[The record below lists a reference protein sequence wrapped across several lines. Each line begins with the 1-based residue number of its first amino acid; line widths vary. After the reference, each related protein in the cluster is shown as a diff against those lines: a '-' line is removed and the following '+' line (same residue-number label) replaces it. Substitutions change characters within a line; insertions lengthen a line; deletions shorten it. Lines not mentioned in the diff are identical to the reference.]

1 MMQEKLFQ
9 CFKSYNY
16 CIAEYNQRYNQ
27 LYSMVA
33 CYNYDKKI
41 DNTLVIAGYI
51 SQNLIYKSDKDMKN
65 KKEDK

>member
-1 MMQEKLFQ
+1 
-9 CFKSYNY
+9 
-16 CIAEYNQRYNQ
+16 
-27 LYSMVA
+27 MVA